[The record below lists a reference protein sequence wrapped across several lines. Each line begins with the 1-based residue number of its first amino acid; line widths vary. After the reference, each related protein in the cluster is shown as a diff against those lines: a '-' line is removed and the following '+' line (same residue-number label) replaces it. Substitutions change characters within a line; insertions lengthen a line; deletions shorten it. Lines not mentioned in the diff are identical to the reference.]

1 MLTRTAIGL
10 ALVLAT
16 ASASMAATKPRTT
29 APVGQ
34 VQNIYNPSGATVAD
48 PDPNVRLNLQR
59 DWDHG
64 R

>member
-10 ALVLAT
+10 ALILGT
-16 ASASMAATKPRTT
+16 ASASMAATKHHAISARHHVNVYSPYSNYFRT
-29 APVGQ
+29 
-34 VQNIYNPSGATVAD
+34 D
-48 PDPNVRLNLQR
+48 PDWNVRLNLQR